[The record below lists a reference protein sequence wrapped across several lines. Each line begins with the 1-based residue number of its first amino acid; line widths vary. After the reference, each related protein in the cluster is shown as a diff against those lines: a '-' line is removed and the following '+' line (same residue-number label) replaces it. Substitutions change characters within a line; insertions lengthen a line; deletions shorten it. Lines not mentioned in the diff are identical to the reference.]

1 MFKKNKTVKI
11 IKVSFYHEIP
21 NNFTGIVEYP
31 SQTKV
36 WLKEGKRHR
45 EDGPAVIYSGGGN
58 QWWIDGNWYPFTGP
72 VYIQNSNG
80 TFSNAG
86 TTAESLIQTSIYLGK
101 EKGRYNLEWLRF
113 LTEEGIEEFPII
125 PGMELDK
132 NFKNSFEKLGIKP

>member
-1 MFKKNKTVKI
+1 MKTLKI
-11 IKVSFYHEIP
+11 NSYLEIP
-21 NNFTGIVEYP
+21 KDFTGIAECP
-31 SQTKV
+31 NGTKV
-36 WLKEGKRHR
+36 WYKEGKRHR

-101 EKGRYNLEWLRF
+101 EKGKYGLEWLRF

-132 NFKNSFEKLGIKP
+132 NFKLLFEKLRTNR